1 MRALIVVSGLLLVS
15 GALGAQPGPGGGRG
29 GAAPAQRAELEARVR
44 ERMAEVVKTR
54 LALTDDQLKKL
65 GDVNR
70 KYEERRRLLNDQER
84 DVRMGIRDQMLADK
98 PDETKVG
105 DLLDR
110 IMKVQKQRFEL
121 VEAEQKELAAFL
133 TPTQRVKYFALQ
145 DEAKKWR
152 QEMQRRAMD
161 RRGGGAE
168 GRNPKGRPRP

>member
-1 MRALIVVSGLLLVS
+1 MRAYMVVSGLWLAA
-15 GALGAQPGPGGGRG
+15 GALGAQPGPGGERGRG
-29 GAAPAQRAELEARVR
+29 GATPAQRAELEARVR
-44 ERMAEVVKTR
+44 QRMADVVKTR
-54 LALTDDQLKKL
+54 LALNDEQLKKL

-84 DVRMGIRDQMLADK
+84 DVRMAIRDQMLAEK

-105 DLLDR
+105 DLLER
-110 IMKVQKQRFEL
+110 IIKVQKQRFDL

-152 QEMQRRAMD
+152 QDMQRRAMD
-161 RRGGGAE
+161 RRGGGD
-168 GRNPKGRPRP
+168 PRPRKAP

>member
-1 MRALIVVSGLLLVS
+1 MRAFAVVSALLLVS
-15 GALGAQPGPGGGRG
+15 GVLVAQPGPGSGGRG
-29 GAAPAQRAELEARVR
+29 GATPAQRAELEARVR

-54 LALTDDQLKKL
+54 LALTDDQTKKL

-98 PDETKVG
+98 PDEQKVG

-110 IMKVQKQRFEL
+110 MMRVQKQRFEL

-133 TPTQRVKYFALQ
+133 TPTQRVKYFTLQ

-152 QEMQRRAMD
+152 QDMQRRSMD
-161 RRGGGAE
+161 RRGGP
-168 GRNPKGRPRP
+168 GRTKAP